1 MLYAVIRPWYNPMSG
16 KERGNREM
24 AKRKWPLI
32 SCILWIAGLAVFIT
46 GLNLSG
52 ETKEWMKTLAL
63 PEHLILW
70 PLLVCP
76 MAGLI
81 VAGISAWIF

>member
-24 AKRKWPLI
+24 AKRKWSLI

-52 ETKEWMKTLAL
+52 ETKEWMTVSGSIAFL
-63 PEHLILW
+63 
-70 PLLVCP
+70 
-76 MAGLI
+76 AGLGI
-81 VAGISAWIF
+81 AGVIWAKRKKSSEDE